1 MIKNI
6 VFDMGNVILRWDP
19 EYIASKLSADLN
31 EQKIIK
37 KELFESLQWRMLDQ
51 GLISV
56 DEALNQIYSQSDK
69 QYHEVLKYALY
80 HWYDYFEAITAME
93 PLVKE
98 LKQKGFKIYL
108 LSNCSLQFDDYYQ
121 KVSAF
126 KYFDDFYLSARHQ
139 LVKPDLK
146 IYQHFLSEFGLKA
159 DECVFIDDILE
170 NVEGAK
176 KAGIEAYCFD
186 GEVDKLRLFL
196 EKNI

>member
-56 DEALNQIYSQSDK
+56 DEALKQIYSQSDK

-108 LSNCSLQFDDYYQ
+108 LSNCSLQ
-121 KVSAF
+121 
-126 KYFDDFYLSARHQ
+126 FDDFYLSARHQ